1 MKMGEK
7 KKDLPKVYPFV
18 QQEPAHKPRPS
29 AVLPVSRSNS
39 KVSERG
45 LLSVLTLLI
54 SLGALTTALLGGGK
68 LILDIF
74 NDGLFNNLDK
84 IGAKAIVL
92 GLAYVF
98 GWFMAAVSVRVYNN
112 LILPIIINIYT
123 WACLIAVDLL
133 YLKIIQKL
141 YDQKYD
147 IPHYFAY
154 LLIIAAGLAAL
165 VGLHLILEG
174 HDLRPYAIPLL
185 LICLIQLAFIV
196 FRYVFTTDAKSLYL
210 LGDLVFFGAMTFFS
224 VLMIAHMGILTPF
237 RRRLTS
243 FFDRNSLVIRPER

>member
-1 MKMGEK
+1 MSDK

-18 QQEPAHKPRPS
+18 QPEPIHESKPS
-29 AVLPVSRSNS
+29 ASIPTSIRHS

-54 SLGALTTALLGGGK
+54 SLGALTTALLGGAK

-74 NDGLFNNLDK
+74 DDGLFNNLDK

-92 GLAYVF
+92 GLAYIF
-98 GWFMAAVSVRVYNN
+98 GWLTAAVSVRVYNN
-112 LILPIIINIYT
+112 LVLPIIIKIYT
-123 WACLIAVDLL
+123 WGCLVAVDLL

-141 YDQKYD
+141 YGQTYN

-154 LLIIAAGLAAL
+154 FLIIAAGLAAL

-185 LICLIQLAFIV
+185 LVCLIHLAFIV
-196 FRYVFTTDAKSLYL
+196 FRYVFTTDAKSVYL
-210 LGDLVFFGAMTFFS
+210 FGDLIFFGATTLFS
-224 VLMIAHMGILTPF
+224 VLMIAHTGLLMPF
-237 RRRLTS
+237 RRKLTK
-243 FFDRNSLVIRPER
+243 FFDRNSIVIRPEG

>member
-1 MKMGEK
+1 
-7 KKDLPKVYPFV
+7 
-18 QQEPAHKPRPS
+18 
-29 AVLPVSRSNS
+29 
-39 KVSERG
+39 
-45 LLSVLTLLI
+45 
-54 SLGALTTALLGGGK
+54 
-68 LILDIF
+68 
-74 NDGLFNNLDK
+74 
-84 IGAKAIVL
+84 
-92 GLAYVF
+92 
-98 GWFMAAVSVRVYNN
+98 AVSVRVYNN